1 MATST
6 MNAMNTGPSQ
16 GQLAHRRPGGSAG
29 GPAAAAAARASGTAR
44 GNDHDG
50 DHQASQQ
57 QPMSTSAARIAAAAK
72 NKDRR
77 IMVWVDALE
86 FLSLERVQAVK
97 GWQAVASALPTE
109 CASCGV
115 KDPNIVPHTMGC
127 DKHLICGNCDPTAA
141 IKPARDGTFTCAARG
156 CSTTVFNIKPI
167 RLGNISCLR
176 AKIDEALKVEQHAC
190 QMDDTRAQIANDG
203 NASDGDDEDGDGAAA
218 AGGKRKRGKMD
229 ADKAEAMKSKR
240 RNTMQQKKEEMKR
253 QIEQGAQAMRDLA
266 AARTEIDQLKAHVSL
281 LQMQLQEAQPV
292 MDESPELL
300 TELDLGELLG
310 EVMGEQGC

>member
-1 MATST
+1 
-6 MNAMNTGPSQ
+6 
-16 GQLAHRRPGGSAG
+16 
-29 GPAAAAAARASGTAR
+29 
-44 GNDHDG
+44 
-50 DHQASQQ
+50 
-57 QPMSTSAARIAAAAK
+57 
-72 NKDRR
+72 
-77 IMVWVDALE
+77 
-86 FLSLERVQAVK
+86 
-97 GWQAVASALPTE
+97 
-109 CASCGV
+109 
-115 KDPNIVPHTMGC
+115 
-127 DKHLICGNCDPTAA
+127 
-141 IKPARDGTFTCAARG
+141 
-156 CSTTVFNIKPI
+156 KPI